1 MAVAL
6 QVASLLLVVAGRQNM
21 LMMLVQ
27 VVQVV
32 QVVPAVVV
40 EEQAVGPHFLQVVE
54 GRQVQLEP
62 LPELELELGVE
73 LALVQLPVP
82 VDGTD

>member
-6 QVASLLLVVAGRQNM
+6 QVASLLLAVADRQNM
-21 LMMLVQ
+21 LMM
-27 VVQVV
+27 QVV

-73 LALVQLPVP
+73 LALVQLPVS

>member
-6 QVASLLLVVAGRQNM
+6 QVASLLLAVADRQNM
-21 LMMLVQ
+21 LMM
-27 VVQVV
+27 QVV